1 MQILNI
7 DKLSFTKLCD
17 SKLAG
22 LHAFYNMAI
31 SLSQKKGK
39 KLKKKNFMP
48 PFMEEVQVSQGCRAS
63 TRRQFTFYQLVRGSS
78 SYSFF
83 FFFFKIGIHS
93 MQG

>member
-7 DKLSFTKLCD
+7 DKLSFRKLCD

-39 KLKKKNFMP
+39 KLKKKTLCHLLWKKFKCLKAVEP
-48 PFMEEVQVSQGCRAS
+48 VLGDSLPF
-63 TRRQFTFYQLVRGSS
+63 TN
-78 SYSFF
+78 
-83 FFFFKIGIHS
+83 
-93 MQG
+93 

>member
-7 DKLSFTKLCD
+7 DKLSFRKLCD

-39 KLKKKNFMP
+39 KLKKKKLY
-48 PFMEEVQVSQGCRAS
+48 A
-63 TRRQFTFYQLVRGSS
+63 TFYGRSS
-78 SYSFF
+78 SVSRL
-83 FFFFKIGIHS
+83 
-93 MQG
+93 